1 VGRSALSFVTF
12 ATSNLIMD
20 KIRECSVTIYDLRS
34 KINMHMGKVGEG
46 VSCDEAGCVAQMGDG
61 ALVALALKPDA
72 LSDDCGRAALVVT
85 ARQAPPSCPSS
96 VIDLERLRRQ
106 GAMAL
111 SRTGSGFALGANRPK
126 GINRPWS
133 PAVGGD
139 GETEATLAPRL
150 TAPRAVDATPA
161 EADLQAED

>member
-1 VGRSALSFVTF
+1 
-12 ATSNLIMD
+12 
-20 KIRECSVTIYDLRS
+20 
-34 KINMHMGKVGEG
+34 
-46 VSCDEAGCVAQMGDG
+46 MGDG

-85 ARQAPPSCPSS
+85 ARQAPPSCSHP

-106 GAMAL
+106 GAMVL
-111 SRTGSGFALGANRPK
+111 SRTGSGFAVDANRPK
-126 GINRPWS
+126 GIDRPWS

-150 TAPRAVDATPA
+150 TAPRTVDATPA

>member
-1 VGRSALSFVTF
+1 LVKEWLAADADPRQPADASLA
-12 ATSNLIMD
+12 
-20 KIRECSVTIYDLRS
+20 
-34 KINMHMGKVGEG
+34 EG
-46 VSCDEAGCVAQMGDG
+46 VSCDETGCVTQTADG
-61 ALVALALKPDA
+61 AFVALALKPDA

-85 ARQAPPSCPSS
+85 ARQASPSCSS
-96 VIDLERLRRQ
+96 AVIDRERLRRQ

-111 SRTGSGFALGANRPK
+111 SRTGSGFALDANKPK
-126 GINRPWS
+126 GVDRPWS

-161 EADLQAED
+161 EADLQAEE